1 MTVGQVQETITVTG
15 STPVVD
21 VQNTRQVSVVGREV
35 LDAIPRSRDQAL
47 TAALL
52 PGVTASGVQ
61 DVGGS
66 GGQVIVQLSIH
77 GGDSNDQV
85 WAIDG
90 MKVSEGGNGAR
101 RVLTV
106 PDQTVQEYT
115 YETSGISAEF
125 ASGGVRVNLVPKEG
139 GNTFKGG
146 FFGAITTA
154 GMATDN
160 LTDAIKARGL
170 TAVND
175 VTKIYDINPTL
186 GGPIKEDK
194 LWFFSTYRKWGSDGL
209 YAGVFFESDPTKQGP
224 NPNQFWSANTRLTWQ
239 ATRRNKFS
247 AYLDKQGRD
256 QPYRY
261 VSPTQSPE
269 AGRATYY
276 PNLYLAQTR
285 WTSPITS
292 RLLTEAGL
300 SYHHE
305 DQVFDFSPA
314 WPGPGTYPSFEI
326 TTGKLTRAASD
337 AGIYNNIY
345 FYTLVANVSYVTG
358 SHAFKTGMSDMVGCP
373 CGRTIETLP
382 TLRFNNGVPFQ
393 VQLQA
398 LPRVS
403 RARLNH
409 DLGLF
414 AQDQWTLKRVTIN
427 LGLRFD
433 AVNEQV
439 DAQDAPAG
447 TYVPARHFDPI
458 YDVPNWKDISP
469 RMGFA
474 WDVRG
479 NGKTAVK
486 VSMSRYLK
494 QELTGFAGSVN
505 PFGASSDT
513 RTWTDRNNDR
523 IPQADELGP
532 STNLNFG
539 LPTITTRSTDDVRE
553 GWGSRPYNW
562 EFAAAVQ
569 HELLP
574 ALSANIGYY
583 RRQFGNLTWTHNRA
597 LTSNDFTPFSIV
609 NPLDRE
615 QITLYNLNVAKR
627 GVSDNVIEFAP
638 EDGAIF
644 NGVDVSVTGKLR
656 GGGLITGGVSMG
668 RTATELCTV
677 GTVDPNRLRFCATS
691 PAFLAQNQYK
701 LVLAYPL
708 PYGIRVSG
716 TFVSVPGPA
725 NTANNQFP
733 VPGVVANYTLTSAL
747 AGITLTNGSIVVP
760 LIEPGSLF
768 GERKNQVDLR
778 LGKTVQAGRL
788 KLSPALDF
796 YNLLNASTVLSE
808 NFTYGPVWRQPTDV
822 LTGRVIQAVV
832 QVNF

>member
-1 MTVGQVQETITVTG
+1 
-15 STPVVD
+15 
-21 VQNTRQVSVVGREV
+21 
-35 LDAIPRSRDQAL
+35 
-47 TAALL
+47 
-52 PGVTASGVQ
+52 
-61 DVGGS
+61 
-66 GGQVIVQLSIH
+66 
-77 GGDSNDQV
+77 
-85 WAIDG
+85 
-90 MKVSEGGNGAR
+90 
-101 RVLTV
+101 
-106 PDQTVQEYT
+106 
-115 YETSGISAEF
+115 
-125 ASGGVRVNLVPKEG
+125 
-139 GNTFKGG
+139 
-146 FFGAITTA
+146 
-154 GMATDN
+154 MATDN